1 MKFPR
6 ILLSLVLLAAT
17 SLSAASRPNVVF
29 LLADDLG
36 YRDIGCYG
44 GPVKTPV
51 LDKHF
56 KKRMASFTDKQRR
69 RFNTLR
75 QGMDLVDPDME
86 NRGLSYLKIL
96 EYVHHNEK

>member
-36 YRDIGCYG
+36 YRDR
-44 GPVKTPV
+44 
-51 LDKHF
+51 LQSDF
-56 KKRMASFTDKQRR
+56 NRR
-69 RFNTLR
+69 DTNKDGKLTL
-75 QGMDLVDPDME
+75 E
-86 NRGLSYLKIL
+86 ELK
-96 EYVHHNEK
+96 NK